1 MTLEGLMIEEL
12 EDPSR
17 IDIIAIQLKRISC
30 ESFIMDG
37 AQRVFKAKLG
47 SKEKNFGVQCGIF
60 TRS

>member
-1 MTLEGLMIEEL
+1 MIEEL

-17 IDIIAIQLKRISC
+17 IDIIAIQPKRISC

-47 SKEKNFGVQCGIF
+47 SKENNFGVPMWDF
-60 TRS
+60 HP